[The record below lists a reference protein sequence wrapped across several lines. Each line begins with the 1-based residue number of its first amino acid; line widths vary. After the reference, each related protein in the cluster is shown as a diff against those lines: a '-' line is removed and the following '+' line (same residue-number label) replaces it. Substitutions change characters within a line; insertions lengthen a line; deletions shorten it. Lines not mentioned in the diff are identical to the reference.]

1 MTLDV
6 AVCSTAL
13 APRAVWSLGQD
24 LGSDLLLMLLEVKGS
39 SRGTKAWPKSK
50 RSFPR
55 ADWLAFQEE
64 CKAAFMEADPEHTP
78 VQDCA
83 TPFTAVIQRSSL
95 RHVPQGAR
103 RDPKPWALDA
113 RLQEAIGK
121 RWEALRQLHAGVPG
135 SKECWVEAKQ
145 HAAGIE

>member
-1 MTLDV
+1 MTNPLDRDGWTPLNRELTHISYCHGGQLTLDV

-39 SRGTKAWPKSK
+39 SRGTKARPKSK

-78 VQDCA
+78 
-83 TPFTAVIQRSSL
+83 
-95 RHVPQGAR
+95 
-103 RDPKPWALDA
+103 
-113 RLQEAIGK
+113 
-121 RWEALRQLHAGVPG
+121 
-135 SKECWVEAKQ
+135 
-145 HAAGIE
+145 